1 VCTEG
6 ICTSCVKGVC
16 TAPEVC
22 ECFYGYEGADCSTPV
37 SHPACVHGKA
47 NNIESCLCD
56 SGWTGRICDV
66 PYCGSSGCGKGYC
79 VAPYTCECM
88 PGYL

>member
-1 VCTEG
+1 
-6 ICTSCVKGVC
+6 
-16 TAPEVC
+16 
-22 ECFYGYEGADCSTPV
+22 V

-79 VAPYTCECM
+79 VTPYTCECM